1 MIAEGAT
8 YTAPFLLCVH
18 NCDERAA
25 EIIYTNMKFGGWRTT
40 PMPNPQLLLCQGVL
54 PSLGLPPSFERF

>member
-8 YTAPFLLCVH
+8 YTAAILPFVR

-25 EIIYTNMKFGGWRTT
+25 KIIHTNMKFGGE
-40 PMPNPQLLLCQGVL
+40 V
-54 PSLGLPPSFERF
+54 SFRIDL